1 MSEREKIARAVGVIT
16 VAMIL
21 SRLLGYVRD
30 VLLYAQFGQ
39 NRVTD
44 IYNAAFSIPDF
55 IYMILVGGAL
65 SSAFIPVFGGYL
77 ARGEEDEGWRVA
89 SSLLNLVVML
99 MVTAI
104 SVGMIFTPQLVHL
117 LVPGFDPGEIGM
129 TAYLTRIMFFQTF
142 FMGLG
147 GVTVGILNSY
157 KHFTSPALGSV
168 FYNLSVVVIG
178 GLFGPRLGVVAFA
191 IGVVVGAIMNFVIQL
206 PPLLRLGLR
215 YSPVLDLRHPGI
227 RQIGALVF
235 PVLIGLSVSQFNLFV
250 SQNLASNLPSG
261 QLAALRTAQRIMQL
275 PLGIFAVAIGTA
287 IFPTLTEQAARQD
300 WSEFRR
306 TLSLGIRS
314 TNFLTI
320 PCVAGLL
327 AVGLPAIRLFF
338 QIGKFTPES
347 TLATAV
353 ALFYYSF
360 GIVGYSGALVLTRV
374 YYALKDTR
382 TPVLVGIGTVFLNIV
397 LNIWLVRPMGHSGL
411 ALAYSL
417 VGIINMLVLLTLLR
431 VKLGHLD
438 GRRIMLSG
446 LGSCAASLIMGGVAY
461 EVVNRLQAL
470 VGIATKPAQF
480 IAVGSAAAAGVLV
493 YFLLASL
500 LRLEEFQLV
509 LNLAKRRLGFH
520 RRSGALQQGR

>member
-1 MSEREKIARAVGVIT
+1 MSEGEKIARAVGIIT

-30 VLLYAQFGQ
+30 VLLYAHFGQ
-39 NRVTD
+39 NRITD

-55 IYMILVGGAL
+55 IYMILIGGAL

-104 SVGMIFTPQLVHL
+104 SLGMIFTPQLVRL
-117 LVPGFDPGEIGM
+117 LVPGFSPGEVDM
-129 TAYLTRIMFFQTF
+129 TVYLTRIMFIQTF
-142 FMGLG
+142 FMGLS
-147 GVTVGILNSY
+147 GVTVGVLNSY

-168 FYNLSVVVIG
+168 LYNLSVVVIG
-178 GLFGPRLGVVAFA
+178 GLLGPRLGIVAFA
-191 IGVVVGAIMNFVIQL
+191 VGVVVGAVMNFAVQL

-215 YSPVLDLRHPGI
+215 FKPLLDLRHPGM

-250 SQNLASNLPSG
+250 SQNLASNLPGG

-275 PLGIFAVAIGTA
+275 PIGIFAVAIGTA
-287 IFPTLTEQAARQD
+287 IFPTLTEQAARHSWQ
-300 WSEFRR
+300 EFRR
-306 TLSLGIRS
+306 TISLGIRS

-338 QIGKFTPES
+338 QMGKFTPES
-347 TLATAV
+347 TSATAA

-360 GIVGYSGALVLTRV
+360 GIVGYSGAMVLTRV
-374 YYALKDTR
+374 YYALRDTR
-382 TPVLVGIGTVFLNIV
+382 TPVLVGIGTVFLNIL
-397 LNIWLVRPMGHSGL
+397 LNIWLVKPMGHSGL

-417 VGIINMLVLLTLLR
+417 VGIVNMLVLLALLR
-431 VKLGHLD
+431 IKLGHLD
-438 GRRIMLSG
+438 GRRIILSG

-461 EVVNRLQAL
+461 EVVSRLQDL
-470 VGIATKPAQF
+470 LGIATKTAQLV
-480 IAVGSAAAAGVLV
+480 AVGSAVASGVLV
-493 YFLLASL
+493 YFLLAIL

-509 LNLAKRRLGFH
+509 LNLVKRRLGLH
-520 RRSGALQQGR
+520 RRSGAIQGGR